1 MDVKNPKPSDDDL
14 KQMYAYNL
22 YWNANKSMLL
32 YPSSRKVE
40 ERFGNYWKGREIN
53 ELNQCKIGFADILDK
68 NLQLNFDVGNQ
79 ILSKLF

>member
-1 MDVKNPKPSDDDL
+1 
-14 KQMYAYNL
+14 MYAYNL

-32 YPSSRKVE
+32 FPSSRPIE
-40 ERFGNYWKGREIN
+40 EGFGNFWKSREID
-53 ELNQCKIGFADILDK
+53 ELNQYKIGFADILDE